1 MGRAVWGHST
11 IRIGYEA
18 RSASVRRGAES
29 FRNAT
34 GNTALGHAASALEKV
49 RRQYG
54 PESIAGLAHGLSS
67 SHVEHFVRSLGSPNV
82 ADPSYAECRGARDL
96 AWTLTYGHEYFS
108 PESSDMANA
117 KMIVLLGY
125 HLGENMHNTQVQDLT
140 DALRKRSQTCSSP
153 IHACPPWRQRPTGT
167 CRCGREPTLRCCLPG
182 FTC

>member
-1 MGRAVWGHST
+1 MGYGP
-11 IRIGYEA
+11 GA
-18 RSASVRRGAES
+18 RPR
-29 FRNAT
+29 
-34 GNTALGHAASALEKV
+34 LQLDKV

-54 PESIAGLAHGLSS
+54 PESIAGLAHGMSN

-96 AWTLTYGHEYFS
+96 AWILTYGHEFFS

-140 DALRKRSQTCSSP
+140 EAMRKGAKLVVADPRLSTVASKADWYLPLR
-153 IHACPPWRQRPTGT
+153 TGNRY
-167 CRCGREPTLRCCLPG
+167 CASASVDSHPDPRRRL
-182 FTC
+182 